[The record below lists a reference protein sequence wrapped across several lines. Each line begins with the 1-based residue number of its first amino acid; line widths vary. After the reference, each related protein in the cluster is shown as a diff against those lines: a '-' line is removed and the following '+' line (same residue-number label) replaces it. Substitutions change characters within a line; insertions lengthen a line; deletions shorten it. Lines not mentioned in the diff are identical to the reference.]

1 MFTQDLVAEHTNH
14 KSSAHKRHTNDS
26 YNTTIEIFNPSFGM
40 AMERQSSTFEK
51 ENKRTF
57 LDEFLVYGPHL
68 LLTIHIKN
76 SLLI

>member
-40 AMERQSSTFEK
+40 EIFNIGEEK
-51 ENKRTF
+51 WEEIILNVPYWNKN
-57 LDEFLVYGPHL
+57 VYEKL
-68 LLTIHIKN
+68 NILACK
-76 SLLI
+76 

>member
-40 AMERQSSTFEK
+40 AMERQIFIIGEEK
-51 ENKRTF
+51 WEEIILNVAYWNDKN
-57 LDEFLVYGPHL
+57 LDEKLNIL
-68 LLTIHIKN
+68 ACK
-76 SLLI
+76 